1 MVHLRNGHW
10 LAWLVLT
17 ISIAILAVSL
27 ALENGL
33 MLGAGLIISGTA
45 GALIGRRSLKGAP

>member
-33 MLGAGLIISGTA
+33 MLGAGLVISGTA